1 MKIEINPE
9 SVAMLLA
16 QKKVEKKYESLGFSP
31 YESTYEEMIGLRYT
45 PHAEKDYDKH
55 YKYFLE
61 ILLSKELITHKI

>member
-45 PHAEKDYDKH
+45 EDAEKDYDKH

-61 ILLSKELITHKI
+61 ILLSKELITHSI